1 MSSGSNR
8 KRRPF
13 GRLTFELLEPRVVL
27 DAQLGAALAS
37 DLGLFANADAGAA
50 AVSEPADAPKRFA
63 SADELQQFL
72 MRDANQRYGEQFGQ
86 DTWWWPWLDVTTAGD
101 SRVNLRVSD
110 AGAGDYS
117 TTNIQIAGVDEGDLV
132 KTDGRY
138 LYIGVGPE
146 VTIVDAQSAA
156 DMRILSRLGSEGQT
170 AALYLSD
177 HRLTVISQSAMP
189 FVDFGVRHP
198 SEIAEPTFRVTVYD
212 VTAPETPQLISRLE
226 LEGNYVDSRM
236 IGQTVYLVS
245 RHQFHLPPP
254 QIVPVHPVGEEEG
267 HDAATSELDP
277 QSDFAL
283 RILPW
288 LGSDGDGSGWI
299 YETRD
304 QYWQRIGAQVLDLAL
319 PNYALRDGGGTTI
332 AAGLLTAAE
341 ATYRPLNGRA
351 DQLVSIAAFDIG
363 ADQPAI
369 VASASAPV
377 GWGSTVYVSPQNLY
391 VVTADWS
398 TEQAFSE
405 IYKFALLPD
414 EGQIPLAARGRVP
427 GQVLN
432 AFSLDER
439 GDLLR
444 IVTHS
449 GGRADATTALYVLDQ
464 VDGKLVRSGQI
475 EGMAPGERLFSVR
488 FVEDLAFVVTF
499 GPQSGVW
506 FDPLFTIDLSDPTSP
521 QVIGEL
527 EIPGFSNYLQ
537 MIEGEFLIGL
547 GRDAD
552 EVNGRQLAPQV
563 SLFDVS
569 DLADPQLTDRVSFGS
584 ASSWS
589 EAFFNH
595 HAISYFPEHRVL
607 AVPIDTWFP
616 AGLPI
621 VRERAASIVESSLPR
636 GLSQLWVFRVD
647 ITAELPQ
654 IRVLGTIE
662 HDRTILRSLRIGEQ
676 LFSISGEVI
685 QVHDLFDPGAA
696 LGVLYFG
703 HPAEDDWFSIA
714 FGSQDNRLDV
724 LGNDRIRSAGGD
736 WTIASV
742 TQPETGFVAIA
753 ADGLSLRYTPAA
765 GFGGTEAFVYTI
777 SGPGGITD
785 EARVTVDVNPW
796 ADQRRMTELARRDL
810 ARRLSVP
817 IEEIGVR
824 SATEVQ
830 WQDSCL
836 GIPVPGQACL
846 QVITPGFRIGLM
858 HGETGYIYH
867 TDTGSRVILAKTT
880 ELNPPPPNPEI
891 ADPVVRVRLEA
902 ADAAGQVVT
911 TVKAGETFTLNMY
924 VDDLRDS
931 GAGVYAAYADIF
943 YPARVVGVTEDPI
956 AFDEVYAN
964 GRSGDANRAGLL
976 NELGA
981 FGGLQTLGDGERL
994 LASVSFVARRTGTAA
1009 FVVTPAGAIG
1019 HEVLVYGED
1028 RVVPARLVDWQG
1040 VQVQIVGGWRNVEL
1054 PTDVND
1060 DGRITALDALLGVNA
1075 INTRGVLRLEQTDL
1089 ATTATVA
1096 TVAGVHFYD
1105 VNGDGYLT
1113 PEDTLHVINR
1123 LNAGNGNPAVGE
1135 MPVRPLAAWVDWK
1148 SMHDLLL
1155 EERWQQ
1161 PLQTLRLSPERTLR
1175 LVHEIL
1181 VHVDADRLNELM
1193 QNRMP
1198 FGPAQWKE
1206 AIGPVLDAIRSHVS
1220 LDQLLDLADQLQTN
1234 FDDLDLPAIL
1244 PGLAPQINL
1253 TAAGEALHDA
1263 FFAKLSNPLFLLD
1276 LLDS

>member
-1 MSSGSNR
+1 MSSFSNR
-8 KRRPF
+8 NRRPS

-27 DAQLGAALAS
+27 DAQLAAALAS
-37 DLGLFANADAGAA
+37 DLGLFANADAGTA
-50 AVSEPADAPKRFA
+50 AVSEAADSPERFT

-72 MRDANQRYGEQFGQ
+72 VRDANQRYGERFGQ
-86 DTWWWPWLDVTTAGD
+86 DAGWWPWLEVTTAGD
-101 SRVNLRVSD
+101 PLVKLRVSD
-110 AGAGDYS
+110 AQEGDYS
-117 TTNIQIAGVDEGDLV
+117 TTNIQVAGVDEGDLV

-138 LYIGVGPE
+138 LYIGVGSE

-156 DMRILSRLGSEGQT
+156 DMRILSRLGSEGPT

-177 HRLTVISQSAMP
+177 DRLTVISQSAMALTDVGMRFP
-189 FVDFGVRHP
+189 PG
-198 SEIAEPTFRVTVYD
+198 SGEPKFEVTVYD
-212 VTAPETPQLISRLE
+212 VSAPETPQLISRLE

-245 RHQFHLPPP
+245 GHPFVLPPP
-254 QIVPVHPVGEEEG
+254 EILPARPVGEEEG
-267 HDAATSELDP
+267 PDPAPSERDP
-277 QSDFAL
+277 QEDSAV

-288 LGSDGDGSGWI
+288 PGADGGGSGWV

-304 QYWQRIGAQVLDLAL
+304 QYWQRIGTRVLDLAL
-319 PNYALRDGGGTTI
+319 PNYALRDGAGTTI
-332 AAGLLTAAE
+332 AAGLLSAAD

-351 DQLVSIAAFDIG
+351 DQLVSITAFDIG
-363 ADQPAI
+363 AEQPAI
-369 VASASAPV
+369 SASASVPV
-377 GWGSTVYVSPQNLY
+377 AWASTVYVSPQNLY

-398 TEQAFSE
+398 SPQASSE
-405 IYKFALLPD
+405 IYKFALLPE

-439 GDLLR
+439 GDFLR

-449 GGRADATTALYVLDQ
+449 GWRADATTALYVLEQ

-475 EGMAPGERLFSVR
+475 EDLAPGEQLFSVR
-488 FVEDLAFVVTF
+488 FLEDRAFVVTF

-506 FDPLFTIDLSDPTSP
+506 FDPLFTIDLSDPNSP

-552 EVNGRQLAPQV
+552 VVNGRQLAPQV

-569 DLADPQLTDRVSFGS
+569 DFADPQLTDRVSFGS
-584 ASSWS
+584 VSSWS

-595 HAISYFPEHRVL
+595 HAISYFPEHRIL
-607 AVPIDTWFP
+607 AVPLDTWFP
-616 AGLPI
+616 AGVPI
-621 VRERAASIVESSLPR
+621 MRERDASIVESSLPR

-647 ITAELPQ
+647 TTAELPQ

-703 HPAEDDWFSIA
+703 RPAEDD
-714 FGSQDNRLDV
+714 
-724 LGNDRIRSAGGD
+724 
-736 WTIASV
+736 
-742 TQPETGFVAIA
+742 
-753 ADGLSLRYTPAA
+753 
-765 GFGGTEAFVYTI
+765 
-777 SGPGGITD
+777 TD
-785 EARVTVDVNPW
+785 
-796 ADQRRMTELARRDL
+796 
-810 ARRLSVP
+810 
-817 IEEIGVR
+817 
-824 SATEVQ
+824 
-830 WQDSCL
+830 
-836 GIPVPGQACL
+836 
-846 QVITPGFRIGLM
+846 
-858 HGETGYIYH
+858 
-867 TDTGSRVILAKTT
+867 TDTGSRVTLAKTT
-880 ELNPPPPNPEI
+880 ELNPPPLDPEI
-891 ADPVVRVRLEA
+891 SDPLVRVRLEA

-924 VDDLRDS
+924 VDDLRNS

-943 YPARVVGVTEDPI
+943 YSARVVGVAEDPI
-956 AFDEVYAN
+956 AFDDVYAN
-964 GRSGDANRAGLL
+964 GRSGDVDRTGLL

-981 FGGLQTLGDGERL
+981 FAGLRMLGDGERL
-994 LASVSFVARRTGTAA
+994 VTSVSFVARRTGTAA
-1009 FVVTPAGAIG
+1009 FIATPAGAIG

-1040 VQVQIVGGWRNVEL
+1040 VEVQVVGGWRNVEL

-1075 INTRGVLRLEQTDL
+1075 INTHGVLRLEPADL
-1089 ATTATVA
+1089 EPAVA
-1096 TVAGVHFYD
+1096 TVAGMHFYD

-1123 LNAGNGNPAVGE
+1123 LNTANENPAVGDE
-1135 MPVRPLAAWVDWK
+1135 PVRPLAAWVDWK
-1148 SMHDLLL
+1148 SMHDLLQ

-1161 PLQTLRLSPERTLR
+1161 PLQTLQLSPERTLR

-1181 VHVDADRLNELM
+1181 VAVDADRLNELL
-1193 QNRMP
+1193 QNRVP

-1220 LDQLLDLADQLQTN
+1220 VDQLLDLADQLQTN
-1234 FDDLDLPAIL
+1234 FDDLDLAVIL